1 MLEVVANILGVAGAV
16 YAVYRHFE
24 SRRAA
29 PIRVVLACGDAVLVD
44 MTIPRSQFSRAELL
58 GRLGMLAKV
67 PRLNLSALSNPDIL
81 PQIDAVVAGRS
92 DSLAIAVAGS
102 EKDQF

>member
-16 YAVYRHFE
+16 FGIYRHFE
-24 SRRAA
+24 TQRAS
-29 PIRVVLACGDAVLVD
+29 PISVTLTCGDDVLLG
-44 MTIPRSQFSRAELL
+44 MTIPRSQFSRAELI
-58 GRLGMLAKV
+58 GRIAMVAKV

-81 PQIDAVVAGRS
+81 PQIDAVVAGKS
-92 DSLAIAVAGS
+92 DLLTISVTGS